1 MKTRD
6 RLLAVDASAEDWQ
19 ASVPEF
25 SYEDVTLMRLIR
37 VASQSITAFT
47 DPLLRP
53 SGLTESS
60 YHTLIVVL
68 ANGDRGT
75 TPSALCEQVG
85 QNRANMTRI
94 LNVLETE
101 GQVQVLAD
109 PHDARRRRVVIT
121 PAGRALVRSHAQAF
135 KPIVAT
141 AFSAL
146 KPAEKKALEQI
157 LRRLVVSMDRA
168 EQVVARQR

>member
-1 MKTRD
+1 M
-6 RLLAVDASAEDWQ
+6 
-19 ASVPEF
+19 
-25 SYEDVTLMRLIR
+25 
-37 VASQSITAFT
+37 
-47 DPLLRP
+47 
-53 SGLTESS
+53 
-60 YHTLIVVL
+60 VL